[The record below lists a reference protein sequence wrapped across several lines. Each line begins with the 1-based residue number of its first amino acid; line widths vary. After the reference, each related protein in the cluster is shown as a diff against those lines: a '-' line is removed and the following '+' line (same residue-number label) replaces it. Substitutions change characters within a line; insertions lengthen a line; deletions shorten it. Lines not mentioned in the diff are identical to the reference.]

1 MILDYKQLLIDY
13 LTFWKQRDFRF
24 LVENQHLQNKIIS
37 LKTKLL
43 NLKFFEWIFELMKTA
58 NPNPEALKENEEEM
72 KEEESKISMI
82 DYFYNKSKKY
92 EKIATLKREKENELR
107 IRMFSEYSKF
117 TKSKEHKGQVSPF
130 DIKSNGKVVKE
141 EHKKNEEEVNLNFNK
156 DDYFIW
162 NAWLH
167 LHGKT
172 LEDFERDRKQDELY
186 FLEEYYSFSFWSQ
199 NINSIE
205 SKIVSFENQ

>member
-1 MILDYKQLLIDY
+1 M
-13 LTFWKQRDFRF
+13 
-24 LVENQHLQNKIIS
+24 
-37 LKTKLL
+37 
-43 NLKFFEWIFELMKTA
+43 
-58 NPNPEALKENEEEM
+58 
-72 KEEESKISMI
+72 
-82 DYFYNKSKKY
+82 
-92 EKIATLKREKENELR
+92 
-107 IRMFSEYSKF
+107 
-117 TKSKEHKGQVSPF
+117 
-130 DIKSNGKVVKE
+130 KE
-141 EHKKNEEEVNLNFNK
+141 EHKKNEEELNLNFNK

-205 SKIVSFENQ
+205 NKILSFDNQQ

>member
-1 MILDYKQLLIDY
+1 
-13 LTFWKQRDFRF
+13 
-24 LVENQHLQNKIIS
+24 
-37 LKTKLL
+37 
-43 NLKFFEWIFELMKTA
+43 MKTA
-58 NPNPEALKENEEEM
+58 NPNLEALKENDEEM

-156 DDYFIW
+156 DDYFI
-162 NAWLH
+162 
-167 LHGKT
+167 
-172 LEDFERDRKQDELY
+172 
-186 FLEEYYSFSFWSQ
+186 
-199 NINSIE
+199 
-205 SKIVSFENQ
+205 